1 LSFIQVNFTFGQL
14 KLTIMRIK
22 YLLPYN
28 CRWIGSL
35 LIFGSGTLEEYCRV
49 HYSVN
54 ESFDLP
60 LTGGD
65 SALLSPGHL
74 LSVTQSLL
82 LLAGLFL
89 IAFSKEKIEDEQIS
103 QLRLDSLRWAIYFY
117 YFVIVLNIIFIRGSV
132 FCDMLRLSTWV
143 PLLFFI
149 FRFRWVIY
157 RLSK

>member
-1 LSFIQVNFTFGQL
+1 
-14 KLTIMRIK
+14 MRIK

-28 CRWIGSL
+28 SRWIGSL
-35 LIFGSGTLEEYCRV
+35 LILAHVPLVGYWRASHSGTDSY
-49 HYSVN
+49 
-54 ESFDLP
+54 DLP
-60 LTGGD
+60 LSGGD

-74 LSVTQSLL
+74 FFVMTSLL
-82 LLAGLFL
+82 VLVGLFL

-117 YFVIVLNIIFIRGSV
+117 YFVIVLSIIFTGGID
-132 FCDMLRLSTWV
+132 FDDMLRLSTWV

-149 FRFRWVIY
+149 VRFRWVIY